1 MSEHILNKNISGL
14 ANQVASDYP
23 HYDTSMRNQAL
34 RAVKGIMSERIQPEQ
49 EEDSIG
55 LPDLLVNDIDETLSK
70 YATDD
75 VFFEKDKSSEDEE
88 QVEEGKLPPALQ
100 AHIDAKKD
108 KEVDDDK
115 EVDESKDSPVRKLK
129 EHDTIQRMQYLAG
142 MNA

>member
-1 MSEHILNKNISGL
+1 MK
-14 ANQVASDYP
+14 
-23 HYDTSMRNQAL
+23 NQAL
-34 RAVKGIMSERIQPEQ
+34 RAVKGIMSERIQPNPD
-49 EEDSIG
+49 EDPIG
-55 LPDLLVNDIDETLSK
+55 LPDLLVYGIDETLSK

-108 KEVDDDK
+108 KEVDKSKDD
-115 EVDESKDSPVRKLK
+115 EDVDESKDSPVHKLK